1 VRVHFA
7 RPRTNEGDTVKAIR
21 ISLCAAVAL
30 GLSLTA
36 NSAFARGAVEGPIV
50 YVESQDLFYDS
61 IVTAMELP
69 PRGPFQQLYPCDFG
83 LCTEFGPGDPGHRG
97 GRWWVDDN
105 RTSTSS
111 APSSARAEKSPE
123 GIPRARSED
132 TTQEQ
137 ADAREAGVTA
147 VIGAGASP
155 VRLEHAGRPRAPG
168 AGAPGAEGPGHA
180 GGFDRTQR

>member
-1 VRVHFA
+1 
-7 RPRTNEGDTVKAIR
+7 VKAIR

-105 RTSTSS
+105 SNG
-111 APSSARAEKSPE
+111 EMDE
-123 GIPRARSED
+123 ED
-132 TTQEQ
+132 
-137 ADAREAGVTA
+137 VYFLC
-147 VIGAGASP
+147 P
-155 VRLEHAGRPRAPG
+155 LL
-168 AGAPGAEGPGHA
+168 GPG
-180 GGFDRTQR
+180 REEP